1 MDALSYLFWPNPG
14 GAAYGDPHPRM
25 ALAIC
30 SALLLLSLALRIL
43 RVRSRSGSVRRF
55 AQSFDRVALWFG
67 VTGLLLVVARVEEIQ
82 YLAMRFWWIVWG
94 GSVVLCCIVR
104 LRRLRLLGY
113 DVIPSAAPP
122 DSREKYLP
130 RRKRSR

>member
-1 MDALSYLFWPNPG
+1 MLSYLFWPNPG
-14 GAAYGDPHPRM
+14 GATYGDPHPQI
-25 ALAIC
+25 AIAVC
-30 SALLLLSLALRIL
+30 GALLLLSLTLRIL
-43 RVRSRSGSVRRF
+43 LVRSHAGAVRRF
-55 AQSFDRVALWFG
+55 AQSFDGIALWFG

-94 GSVVLCCIVR
+94 GSFILCGVLR

-122 DSREKYLP
+122 DLREKYLP